1 MTKKSFKTILIKYL
15 EGNASPLET
24 AYIEK
29 WYEQVGEM
37 KGLDGQDIDA
47 IGDDIYRRIHEQI
60 NPSKNKP
67 VISYK
72 WLYRAAAVL
81 VLVLAVAITYQYFFR
96 SDPGIIADRIVP
108 GTEKALLKLDDGTVI
123 ELDSTGAGN
132 VATDGGSEIVKLK
145 DGTIA
150 YNNVATNQ
158 DVKFNE
164 VTIPAGG
171 SYKLRLPDG
180 TRVWLN
186 AVSSIRF
193 PTRFAGSERKVIVK
207 GEVYFEVTHN
217 KKQPFIVEVPGR
229 QQISVLGTH
238 FNVNAYDDEAAVKTT
253 LLQGS
258 VKVLA
263 TGSGRNVVL
272 HPGQQ
277 TVVRAGNAIETITGI
292 DIEKV
297 MAWKNGYFD
306 FDHTEIS
313 EIMRQVSRWYNA
325 SIEMDPRLKGLTFSG
340 RIPRT
345 ENVQKLLKMF
355 EATSTVRYRVAGN
368 QIQIYQKR

>member
-1 MTKKSFKTILIKYL
+1 MTKEAFKTILNKYI

-24 AYIEK
+24 AYVEK
-29 WYEQVGEM
+29 WYAQVEELNNFEGR
-37 KGLDGQDIDA
+37 DIDA
-47 IGDDIYRRIHEQI
+47 LGDDIYNRIHKQI
-60 NPSKNKP
+60 KKRKSKP
-67 VISYK
+67 VVAFR
-72 WLYRAAAVL
+72 WLFRVAAVL
-81 VLVLAVAITYQYFFR
+81 LLILAGALIYQYILPTR
-96 SDPGIIADRIVP
+96 PHNVAGSIVP

-132 VATDGGSEIVKLK
+132 VASEGGSEIVKLK

-150 YNNVATNQ
+150 YNSISANQ
-158 DVKFNE
+158 EVKFNE
-164 VTIPAGG
+164 VSIPAGG

-180 TRVWLN
+180 TMVWLN

-193 PTRFAGSERKVIVK
+193 PTRFTGPERKVIVK
-207 GEVYFEVTHN
+207 GETYFEVTHN
-217 KKQPFIVEVPGR
+217 KNQPFIVEVPGR

-238 FNVNAYDDEAAVKTT
+238 FNVNAYDDEATVKTT

-258 VKVLA
+258 VKVQTPL
-263 TGSGRNVVL
+263 SGKNVIL
-272 HPGQQ
+272 RPGQQ
-277 TVVRAGNAIETITGI
+277 TVVRAGRAIETISGI
-292 DIEKV
+292 DVGKV

-306 FDHTEIS
+306 FDQTEIS

-325 SIEMDPRLKGLTFSG
+325 SIELDPRLKGLTFSG

-355 EATSTVRYRVAGN
+355 EATSTVTYRVAGN
-368 QIQIYQKR
+368 QIKIYQKR

>member
-1 MTKKSFKTILIKYL
+1 
-15 EGNASPLET
+15 
-24 AYIEK
+24 
-29 WYEQVGEM
+29 M
-37 KGLDGQDIDA
+37 KGFDGQNVDA

-60 NPSKNKP
+60 NPTKNKP
-67 VISYK
+67 VISFK
-72 WLYRAAAVL
+72 WLYRVAAVL

-96 SDPGIIADRIVP
+96 SDPGIIAGRIVP

-207 GEVYFEVTHN
+207 GEAYFEVAHN
-217 KKQPFIVEVPGR
+217 KEQPFIVEVPGR

-238 FNVNAYDDEAAVKTT
+238 FNINAYEDEAAVKTT

-258 VKVLA
+258 VKVQ
-263 TGSGRNVVL
+263 TPGSGRNVVL

-277 TVVRAGNAIETITGI
+277 TVVRAGNTIETITGI

-355 EATSTVRYRVAGN
+355 EATSTVRYRIAGN